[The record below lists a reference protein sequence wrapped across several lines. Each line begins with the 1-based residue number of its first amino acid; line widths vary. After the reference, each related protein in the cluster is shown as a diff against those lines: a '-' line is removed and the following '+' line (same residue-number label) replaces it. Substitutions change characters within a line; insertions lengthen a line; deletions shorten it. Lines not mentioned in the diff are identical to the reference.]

1 MGSVACCECAAGC
14 TKMFNIMLAREFARR
29 LNGQGIDCFACH
41 PGELAFWPLSFPNLA
56 PHRFCDCCR
65 GG

>member
-1 MGSVACCECAAGC
+1 MRACLKLVAGC

-41 PGELAFWPLSFPNLA
+41 PGRLAL
-56 PHRFCDCCR
+56 
-65 GG
+65 